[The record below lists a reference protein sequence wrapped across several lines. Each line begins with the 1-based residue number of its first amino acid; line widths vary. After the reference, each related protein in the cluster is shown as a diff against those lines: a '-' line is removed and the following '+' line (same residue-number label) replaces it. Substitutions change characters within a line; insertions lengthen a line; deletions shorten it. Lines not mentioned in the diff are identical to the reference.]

1 MPQFIVLADVSFVDC
16 TVLSSASPGLLPQVL
31 PDDLT
36 PASFIGSPSFWLA
49 IPTRLAAGNHG
60 ASQLPDSSLVPC
72 HALGPRQAFGSLT
85 FAAALCR
92 LPTSL
97 TGSPPAFIFFVTG
110 LDCFRETR
118 PPLRPGT
125 FPVYAS
131 TMPFASAPYNFS
143 RVILLPCI
151 AARLGTSD
159 RLHLA
164 RRGLAPR
171 KKSQTYAGALTTK
184 AEPRRP
190 ICQPRMRNRQ
200 RDRRR
205 LRRIV
210 RCHIV
215 VNILMPRQQAREHA
229 EGCPCDYRS
238 RLHTKKLRIQP
249 SNRSCPTIV

>member
-1 MPQFIVLADVSFVDC
+1 
-16 TVLSSASPGLLPQVL
+16 
-31 PDDLT
+31 
-36 PASFIGSPSFWLA
+36 
-49 IPTRLAAGNHG
+49 
-60 ASQLPDSSLVPC
+60 
-72 HALGPRQAFGSLT
+72 
-85 FAAALCR
+85 LCR

-97 TGSPPAFIFFVTG
+97 PGSPPAFIFFVTG

-184 AEPRRP
+184 AEPRR
-190 ICQPRMRNRQ
+190 IRGAA
-200 RDRRR
+200 RDSGTASANGGWLRR
-205 LRRIV
+205 LV
-210 RCHIV
+210 STPHGSKV
-215 VNILMPRQQAREHA
+215 GQ
-229 EGCPCDYRS
+229 
-238 RLHTKKLRIQP
+238 
-249 SNRSCPTIV
+249 

>member
-1 MPQFIVLADVSFVDC
+1 MQFSRTGLFRTVRFRTGPVVLAFSAIARSEVGI
-16 TVLSSASPGLLPQVL
+16 TISSYSYWRMFPLWAAQFCRPLP
-31 PDDLT
+31 
-36 PASFIGSPSFWLA
+36 PASCRGYYQTIRLPTVHRFAFISLA

-85 FAAALCR
+85 FAVALCW
-92 LPTSL
+92 LPSSL
-97 TGSPPAFIFFVTG
+97 TGSPPAFICFVTG

-131 TMPFASAPYNFS
+131 TMPFARAPYNSS
-143 RVILLPCI
+143 RVVLLPCI

-159 RLHLA
+159 RLHLT

-190 ICQPRMRNRQ
+190 ICQPRMRTYYAN
-200 RDRRR
+200 RRR

-210 RCHIV
+210 RRHPLV
-215 VNILMPRQQAREHA
+215 
-229 EGCPCDYRS
+229 
-238 RLHTKKLRIQP
+238 T
-249 SNRSCPTIV
+249 

>member
-1 MPQFIVLADVSFVDC
+1 MAHREVGIAIPQLFVLADVSFVDC

-36 PASFIGSPSFWLA
+36 PAPFVGSPSFGWRT
-49 IPTRLAAGNHG
+49 PTRPSAGNRG

-85 FAAALCR
+85 LSAALYW
-92 LPTSL
+92 LPSSL
-97 TGSPPAFIFFVTG
+97 TGSPPAFICFVTG
-110 LDCFRETR
+110 LNCFRETR

-131 TMPFASAPYNFS
+131 TMPFASAPYNSS
-143 RVILLPCI
+143 RVVLLPCI

-171 KKSQTYAGALTTK
+171 KKSQTYAGALTSK

-190 ICQPRMRNRQ
+190 NCQPRMRNRK

-205 LRRIV
+205 LRRIDTP
-210 RCHIV
+210 
-215 VNILMPRQQAREHA
+215 LQALW
-229 EGCPCDYRS
+229 GF
-238 RLHTKKLRIQP
+238 
-249 SNRSCPTIV
+249 